1 MSDNWEDWEN
11 EEFSVPFLNVPNQE
25 QLKLFEER
33 KLVEESDNALTKQ
46 LFSNEEDLAYEE
58 LRKMEENKMEEKNMG
73 KKVNV
78 KPTEKK
84 KNLPI
89 NNNKQKENEKKQK
102 EMSKKIKE
110 EKIIK
115 QKVSETFG
123 EAEEA
128 YDKYAEYE
136 DMFY

>member
-1 MSDNWEDWEN
+1 MSDNWEDWEID
-11 EEFSVPFLNVPNQE
+11 ELIVPVLNVPNEE

-46 LFSNEEDLAYEE
+46 LFSNEEEDLAYEE
-58 LRKMEENKMEEKNMG
+58 LRKMEEKKMEKN
-73 KKVNV
+73 VNV

-110 EKIIK
+110 EKIMK
-115 QKVSETFG
+115 QKVRETFG
-123 EAEEA
+123 KAEEE
-128 YDKYAEYE
+128 YDKYVEYE

>member
-1 MSDNWEDWEN
+1 MSDNWEDWEID
-11 EEFSVPFLNVPNQE
+11 ELIVPVLNVPNEE

-46 LFSNEEDLAYEE
+46 LFSNEEEDLAYEE
-58 LRKMEENKMEEKNMG
+58 LRKMEEKKMEKN
-73 KKVNV
+73 VNV

-110 EKIIK
+110 EKIMK
-115 QKVSETFG
+115 QKVRETFG
-123 EAEEA
+123 EAEEE

>member
-1 MSDNWEDWEN
+1 MSDNWEDWEID
-11 EEFSVPFLNVPNQE
+11 ELIVPVLNVPNEE

-46 LFSNEEDLAYEE
+46 LFSNEEEDLAYEE
-58 LRKMEENKMEEKNMG
+58 LRKMEEKKMEKN
-73 KKVNV
+73 VNV

-110 EKIIK
+110 EKIMK
-115 QKVSETFG
+115 QKVRETFG
-123 EAEEA
+123 EAEEE
-128 YDKYAEYE
+128 YDKYVEYE